1 MNPIYNPN
9 FPLIIFMMIGFI
21 SLVIYFLPTIVAII
35 RKNNSTLAIFILNLL
50 LGWSFIAWVIALVWA
65 FSKNTS
71 SLEAKLKNLY
81 ILKEKGL
88 ITDEEFERKKEE
100 LLNSIFEQ

>member
-81 ILKEKGL
+81 TLKEKGL